1 MMSAKKRPA
10 RERSIASIRAQIT
23 EAKHYFHM
31 LGVRRGSDEK
41 EINLARR
48 DLALYVHPDVCCL
61 KDATDL
67 MARVNMA
74 HSTLT
79 TRMDRYVLELN
90 GKPCPDCKGR
100 GYVSRQ
106 RGFTKAVETACD
118 TCLGAGVIV

>member
-1 MMSAKKRPA
+1 MSKTSRPTK
-10 RERSIASIRAQIT
+10 ERSIESVRKRIM

-31 LGVRRGSDEK
+31 LGVHRGSDEK

-67 MARVNMA
+67 MARVNTA

-79 TRMDRYVLELN
+79 TRMGRYVLELN
-90 GKPCPDCKGR
+90 GKPCAACKGR
-100 GYVSRQ
+100 GFTSKQ
-106 RGFTKAVETACD
+106 RGFTKNVETACAV
-118 TCLGAGVIV
+118 CLGAGVVI